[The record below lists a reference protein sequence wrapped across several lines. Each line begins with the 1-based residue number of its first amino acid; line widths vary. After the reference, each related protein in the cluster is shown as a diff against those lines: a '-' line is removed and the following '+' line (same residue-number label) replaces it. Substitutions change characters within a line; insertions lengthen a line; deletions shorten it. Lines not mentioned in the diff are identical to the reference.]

1 MATLTAVEKRLDA
14 LAGRLERST
23 DLLNARITLSL
34 EQQNQTVLDTISRTA
49 RSQYMLQRTVE
60 GLSIVAIS
68 YYAVGLLDHVFSGFP
83 EVPIL
88 GTERSL
94 AVAAPLVLLLAWW
107 FLRRRAP
114 QQE

>member
-14 LAGRLERST
+14 LADRLERST
-23 DLLNARITLSL
+23 DLLNARITLSI

-68 YYAVGLLDHVFSGFP
+68 YYALGIIGHVLDGFP
-83 EVPIL
+83 HLPLL
-88 GTERSL
+88 GAETTL
-94 AVAAPLVLLLAWW
+94 AIAAPVVILLVWW
-107 FLRRRAP
+107 LLRRRAP
-114 QQE
+114 PHE